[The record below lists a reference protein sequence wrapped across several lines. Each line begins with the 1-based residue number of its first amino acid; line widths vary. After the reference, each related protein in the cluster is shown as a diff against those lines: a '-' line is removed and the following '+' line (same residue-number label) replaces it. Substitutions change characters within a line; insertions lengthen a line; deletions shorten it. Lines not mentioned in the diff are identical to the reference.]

1 MAAKGVSYARFF
13 SKERE
18 EALLRIPCLLRSFF
32 LCAVKDKSCAYKI
45 KDNTSFP
52 LRDTQ
57 IFWVLFEYAMLL
69 KSSILISLYPKR
81 KGKETRILLL
91 RDTQI
96 EDLNQPS

>member
-1 MAAKGVSYARFF
+1 MPQKIKGVSLKGNEVLSFLLYARFF
-13 SKERE
+13 SFPFEK
-18 EALLRIPCLLRSFF
+18 LLP
-32 LCAVKDKSCAYKI
+32 
-45 KDNTSFP
+45 
-52 LRDTQ
+52 
-57 IFWVLFEYAMLL
+57 MLL